1 MKDACDTPGLT
12 PLDDA
17 LTQLL
22 EPLAMVTD
30 TETVAVEQA
39 CGRVVAEAV
48 ISGLN
53 IPPAD
58 NSAMD
63 GYAVRSSD
71 AHQGARLQQVG
82 EAFAGHPFHGCVA
95 PGECVRIMTG
105 GQLPAGADCVVMQ
118 ENVLADGEQIELQ
131 HDQSGGDNVRCA
143 GEDIACGD
151 VVFEPGR
158 RLRAADIGLLSSLG
172 LTQVSV
178 RRRLK
183 IALISTGDELRQPGD
198 SLAAGQF
205 YESNGYTLAA
215 LLQRFGAEVL
225 DFGIVADDLERLTQ
239 AFTDADQQADVVITS
254 GGVSVGEADH
264 VKTVLQRL
272 GEIDFWKLA
281 IKPGKPFAF
290 GRLPGSYFIGLP
302 GNPVSALV
310 TMHQLALPMLRTL
323 QGEQQLVPLRIAA
336 RAGCAIRKAPG
347 RTDFQRG
354 ICETNA
360 AGELTVVTTGSQ
372 GSGVLTSMNRA
383 NCYIVLEQMRGHVE
397 VGETV
402 LVEPFDGFIG

>member
-1 MKDACDTPGLT
+1 
-12 PLDDA
+12 
-17 LTQLL
+17 
-22 EPLAMVTD
+22 
-30 TETVAVEQA
+30 
-39 CGRVVAEAV
+39 
-48 ISGLN
+48 
-53 IPPAD
+53 
-58 NSAMD
+58 
-63 GYAVRSSD
+63 
-71 AHQGARLQQVG
+71 
-82 EAFAGHPFHGCVA
+82 
-95 PGECVRIMTG
+95 
-105 GQLPAGADCVVMQ
+105 
-118 ENVLADGEQIELQ
+118 
-131 HDQSGGDNVRCA
+131 
-143 GEDIACGD
+143 
-151 VVFEPGR
+151 
-158 RLRAADIGLLSSLG
+158 
-172 LTQVSV
+172 
-178 RRRLK
+178 
-183 IALISTGDELRQPGD
+183 
-198 SLAAGQF
+198 F